1 MTIVYLEVKPQKL
14 SNREL
19 AKVYETLKRQGLV
32 TDEEDRKL
40 TTNTGKS
47 YYVRTNH
54 RYVTIRIPQ
63 SKLDAFVERTK
74 IDDSDIRTVRG
85 GISRDLTA
93 LEQQLEEDEA
103 APDYNYPS
111 LPLIPTGDPHK
122 SILET
127 IKKMDEQSFNLEEN
141 TKRANGMNVTLSTLY
156 DPDEEAT
163 DIGDLSVIQGEENQQ
178 SIKPEP
184 QDVPPAE
191 PGAEST
197 AANAPLVPV
206 LLNAEAQG
214 AGNAQNGSDF
224 KLDAGLSIP
233 VWRKGTNQH
242 EDVQN
247 TRMFIRDLR
256 RLKSLG
262 VLKKEAL
269 LINATLV
276 KSGRTQLYEELPA
289 EAETSVDEFVKYLK
303 KAYGMNRFD
312 LMKELQ
318 NVRQGATENPH
329 TFLSRVINLYYEAKG
344 KQKKTI
350 GEIKQNEDETYE
362 IVGLFWRGL
371 FDQRVRVTLK
381 QRMDGLN
388 IEDLADVTK
397 NIESSYEEMKED
409 SAVNLIDANTEGPTS
424 ETNVLNINS
433 RLNFHRKSS
442 SPRYKIENSA
452 HKGFQRNRNCWCCGK
467 PGHFARN
474 CWHNPKNQ
482 NQDEERSSE
491 DQ

>member
-156 DPDEEAT
+156 DPEEAT
-163 DIGDLSVIQGEENQQ
+163 DIGDLSFIPGEANQNSVDPGDGEENENFPTDAKIPVM
-178 SIKPEP
+178 S
-184 QDVPPAE
+184 V
-191 PGAEST
+191 GSSGESDQ
-197 AANAPLVPV
+197 AFVR
-206 LLNAEAQG
+206 
-214 AGNAQNGSDF
+214 
-224 KLDAGLSIP
+224 LDAGLSIP
-233 VWRKGTNQH
+233 IWSKGTNRQ
-242 EDVQN
+242 EEILY
-247 TRMFIRDLR
+247 TRKFIRDLK

-289 EAETSVDEFVKYLK
+289 EAETSVDELVKYLK

-329 TFLSRVINLYYEAKG
+329 TFLSRVITLYYEAKG
-344 KQKKTI
+344 KPKKTLD
-350 GEIKQNEDETYE
+350 EIKTNEDETYE
-362 IVGLFWRGL
+362 IVSLFWRGL
-371 FDQRVRVTLK
+371 YDQRVRVILK
-381 QRMDGLN
+381 QRMDGMK
-388 IEDLADVTK
+388 IEDLASVTQ
-397 NIESSYEEMKED
+397 NIESSYEEMKAD
-409 SAVNLIDANTEGPTS
+409 SAVHLIDTERNDLTS
-424 ETNVLNINS
+424 ETNVQHVLNINS
-433 RLNFHRKSS
+433 RPKFNGKSWS
-442 SPRYKIENSA
+442 SKYNVGNSA
-452 HKGFQRNRNCWCCGK
+452 PRGSSRNKNCYCCGK
-467 PGHFARN
+467 PGHYAKN

-482 NQDEERSSE
+482 KSDEERSSD